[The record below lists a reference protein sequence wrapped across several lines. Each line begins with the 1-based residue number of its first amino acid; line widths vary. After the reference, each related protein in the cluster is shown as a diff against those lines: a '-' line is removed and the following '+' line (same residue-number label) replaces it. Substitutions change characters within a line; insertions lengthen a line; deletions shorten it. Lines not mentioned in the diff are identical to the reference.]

1 MCTITDVVLIKFT
14 QILKYSRMTKNRV
27 KLTRF
32 LCTTQNFT
40 TLAARCY
47 ATRAHAFGHRTY
59 NRTTGR
65 RRTPRNIVRQNQS
78 AAYNVLYNASAKKY
92 AAKFQL

>member
-1 MCTITDVVLIKFT
+1 MYYYRRSTYKIYTNFKVLSYDEKQGKTHKIFVHNTKFHDACRT
-14 QILKYSRMTKNRV
+14 LLRYARSRVRSS
-27 KLTRF
+27 
-32 LCTTQNFT
+32 
-40 TLAARCY
+40 
-47 ATRAHAFGHRTY
+47 TY